1 MLQSKMTYNQYYNS
15 FNYNLNYHHNISQGM
30 SNVFNNKNNR
40 TLPLPIKNTPYS
52 YEEEYAI
59 LALNSKR
66 VYKATYVPKV
76 LSTMNYDNINKTIR
90 SESTSLAEVNLNK
103 EDLLTLKNK
112 NQENNSSEK
121 KKRIN
126 MNTKYN
132 LNNKCKVCEKVCQSP
147 SALKIHMAIHS
158 DGKPFKCFFCDKFI
172 SKFASNRNRHMKQV
186 HQWDNKRKD

>member
-1 MLQSKMTYNQYYNS
+1 MTYNQYYNS
-15 FNYNLNYHHNISQGM
+15 LDNNLNYHHSIPQGL

-40 TLPLPIKNTPYS
+40 TLPLPLPVKNTPYS
-52 YEEEYAI
+52 YEEEYAL

-66 VYKATYVPKV
+66 VYKATYVSKV
-76 LSTMNYDNINKTIR
+76 LNTMNYDNTNRSIR
-90 SESTSLAEVNLNK
+90 SESTSLAEVNLSK
-103 EDLLTLKNK
+103 RDILTLK
-112 NQENNSSEK
+112 EK
-121 KKRIN
+121 KEEKIHN
-126 MNTKYN
+126 DVSTKYN